1 MKKQLMKKISILML
15 MVLFFSFAEAQTSFT
30 TNEVRQFMSKG
41 EQNGIEV
48 ILNGTSVKE
57 AKDGL
62 KKLSKKLDAKLI
74 SEKKSPEILLDNAKI
89 PAVSANTVDIYA
101 IVTPVD
107 KGSKV
112 TFFTDLG
119 GAFISSYAY
128 GTQHAGMEAVIR
140 DFAQNQAVTVVSNQQ
155 KAEEK
160 SLKSLNKELKSL
172 RKSKDKALK
181 EIEKSKTKIKKLE
194 QEVIKNDADQAAKQ
208 QQISLQQQI
217 IETIKTKR
225 ATLKN

>member
-1 MKKQLMKKISILML
+1 MISQLLKICTLLSVMLSSI
-15 MVLFFSFAEAQTSFT
+15 SFATAQTSFT
-30 TNEVRQFMSKG
+30 TNEVRQYMSKG

-48 ILNGTSVKE
+48 ILNGTTAKE
-57 AKDGL
+57 AKEGL

-74 SEKKSPEILLDNAKI
+74 SEKKSPEMLLDNARI
-89 PAVSANTVDIYA
+89 PTVSANTVDIYA
-101 IVTPVD
+101 IVTPLD

-140 DFAQNQAVTVVSNQQ
+140 EFAQNQAVAAVSNQQ

-160 SLKSLNKELKSL
+160 SLKSLKKELKSL
-172 RKSKDKALK
+172 QKSKEKTLK
-181 EIEKSKTKIKKLE
+181 EIEKSKSKIAKME
-194 QEVIKNDADQAAKQ
+194 QDVLKNDADQAAKQ

>member
-1 MKKQLMKKISILML
+1 MKNRLLKITSTLSLILL
-15 MVLFFSFAEAQTSFT
+15 SFSFANAQSQFT

-48 ILNGTSVKE
+48 ILNGTSIKQAKE
-57 AKDGL
+57 GL

-74 SEKKSPEILLDNAKI
+74 SEKKSPEILLDNARI
-89 PAVSANTVDIYA
+89 PTVSANTVDIYA

-107 KGSKV
+107 NGSKV

-119 GAFISSYAY
+119 GAFITSYAY
-128 GTQHAGMEAVIR
+128 GTQHAAMEAVIKE
-140 DFAQNQAVTVVSNQQ
+140 FAQNQAVVAVSSQQ

-172 RKSKDKALK
+172 QKSKEKALK
-181 EIEKSKTKIKKLE
+181 TIEESKSKIKKME
-194 QEVIKNDADQAAKQ
+194 QEITKYDADQAAKQ